1 MSIQSPVEF
10 VTRKY
15 SGHKSRGTV
24 LFKLKLKWNFV
35 IWGVHL
41 IYAKSYTVFLS
52 DLMKMDVLVT
62 KTTKKKKYLKS
73 LTWFLSLIICT
84 VQYFGPVIRSPLP
97 PPPNLCTEFG
107 QHVGGLRI
115 ISWPCTSLAGMCRL
129 FWGGFPDR
137 RQLCSI
143 TSGPPP
149 PFPNKTAGILSFG
162 KEKSERGRVVIK
174 SHFAFWFSRYKML
187 IFPLWSK
194 ILVLH
199 TIKVDVR

>member
-1 MSIQSPVEF
+1 MKSKTYSNNFSMSIQSPVEF
-10 VTRKY
+10 VTRKH

-84 VQYFGPVIRSPLP
+84 VQYLGNMSEDWEWF
-97 PPPNLCTEFG
+97 
-107 QHVGGLRI
+107 HD
-115 ISWPCTSLAGMCRL
+115 LALLWLACVDFLGADFRNADSSAAL
-129 FWGGFPDR
+129 
-137 RQLCSI
+137 QE
-143 TSGPPP
+143 GPPIP
-149 PFPNKTAGILSFG
+149 KQDCRNSFIW
-162 KEKSERGRVVIK
+162 KREEWTR
-174 SHFAFWFSRYKML
+174 
-187 IFPLWSK
+187 
-194 ILVLH
+194 
-199 TIKVDVR
+199 